1 MKHISFSEVKNW
13 DRCPYY
19 HKLVN
24 LDKLKLFKGNE
35 YTAFGNAVHN
45 TCESML
51 LNEHLK
57 EPEYFINQ
65 YKKALKKLA
74 DDNYKFNKKLALEM
88 KSQGLELLPQIL
100 PAIKKYF
107 GKYEVFAT
115 EEALF
120 ETMSSEDYKFKG
132 YVDLVLKTEDG
143 KYHIIDWKTCSW
155 GWNHKKKFDKM
166 TTYQLTYYK
175 HFLTQK
181 YNIDPKDVETH
192 FALLKRTAKENK
204 VELFRVSSGEKKT
217 QNALNFLEKA
227 IYNISNKNFIK
238 NRLSCRN
245 CEFYKTKHCT

>member
-1 MKHISFSEVKNW
+1 
-13 DRCPYY
+13 
-19 HKLVN
+19 
-24 LDKLKLFKGNE
+24 
-35 YTAFGNAVHN
+35 
-45 TCESML
+45 
-51 LNEHLK
+51 
-57 EPEYFINQ
+57 
-65 YKKALKKLA
+65 
-74 DDNYKFNKKLALEM
+74 M

-100 PAIKKYF
+100 PALKKYF